1 MLPVI
6 FVTPKKEVAV
16 SGLVDSGN
24 HLTEPIRGKPVHVI
38 SDALA
43 KELQDIFNPNA
54 YVIVPFGS
62 VGCEKSY
69 LDGYKIPEMKIQFD
83 LETVVLKDQIVAI
96 AKDVLKENCP
106 YQMILHPSVIKR
118 RTEHAVISGRKTGR
132 TISTAWTK

>member
-1 MLPVI
+1 MPVI
-6 FVTPKKEVAV
+6 FVTPQKEISV

-24 HLTEPIRGKPVHVI
+24 HLTEPMGGKPVHVI

-43 KELQDIFNPNA
+43 KELQDILKPNA

-69 LDGYKIPEMKIQFD
+69 LEGYRIPEMKIQFD
-83 LETVVLKDQIVAI
+83 LETVLLKDQIVAI
-96 AKDVLKENCP
+96 AKGVLKEDCP

-132 TISTAWTK
+132 IIPTARTK